1 MRLMDK
7 VAIIT
12 GAASGIGKG
21 CAQRFAKEG
30 AKVII
35 ADLNGEK
42 AEETAKSIRE
52 SNGNALAVKIDMTKS
67 AEVEVMIKTVLD
79 HYGKIDILLNN
90 AGIAMAG
97 TPLETLSEE
106 SYDRIMTINIKS
118 VFLGCK
124 YIIPVMKK
132 QGWGVIINTASLDAI
147 KARSGCHVYSAS
159 KGAVISLTKA
169 LAIELAPFNIR
180 VNCINPATTDTPMLN
195 NFLPAGQYVDDA
207 RRKLLSAIPLGR
219 WASVEDVA
227 NSALYL
233 VSDESSFLTGIEIN
247 VNGGYAV

>member
-1 MRLMDK
+1 MRLRDK

-12 GAASGIGKG
+12 GAASGIGKS
-21 CAQRFAKEG
+21 CAQKFAEEG
-30 AKVII
+30 ARVII
-35 ADLNGEK
+35 ADINGEK
-42 AEETAKSIRE
+42 AEEIARSIRE
-52 SNGNALAVKIDMTKS
+52 ANGDALAVKTDMTRS
-67 AEVEVMIKTVLD
+67 SEVEAIIKTVLER
-79 HYGKIDILLNN
+79 YGQIDILYNN

-106 SYDRIMTINIKS
+106 SYDRIMSVNTKS

-132 QGWGVIINTASLDAI
+132 QGYGVILNTASLDAI
-147 KARSGCHVYSAS
+147 RARAGCHVYSAS
-159 KGAVISLTKA
+159 KGAVIALTKA

-180 VNCINPATTDTPMLN
+180 VNCINPAPTDTPMLN
-195 NFLPAGQYVDDA
+195 NFLPAGQYVDDS
-207 RRKLLSAIPLGR
+207 RKKLLSAIPLGR